1 MSKKFDPDEYVG
13 TGEPSAENLEN
24 SGVVPEPDQSIFD
37 RVKDGASALAEYVTG
52 IGVPIEFP
60 DLPEITEMSGD
71 QADFKDQ
78 FLSYIPILVARDDVG
93 KAEVF
98 DEIYSGD
105 PRYGGAY
112 QDKFGLPLIVW
123 NEVPYYINKPGM
135 SMMDFKEFLGETL
148 KFAAPTKYAGQAKG
162 LLQTAKRGALGYGA
176 TETSL
181 TGLET
186 AATPLTTAARDRAL
200 VETGSEIGTATA
212 IGVGADV
219 LPDVVKRLPYVGQ
232 VVRKFV
238 ENAQGRV
245 AERVRESELPPV
257 FKEEVLKEVEPD
269 VEQTSKYPLTVGQRT
284 ALPPGGVTPRGTEQL
299 GQEAELRR
307 TMADDPVGIREF
319 DERQL
324 QEITEDALAFGE
336 EFGVGMSR
344 EVPLKEI
351 PGRATEEIRPVV
363 KQRAE
368 AKREEANKL
377 FKTVDEADPTPV
389 ATADGVVGV
398 IDEMLDVPYAEYGM
412 DLEDFLE
419 GPLKLEYNKL
429 ANLKKKL
436 QQDKFRDVS
445 LKELNNLRKR
455 LGGRIGSTTDPTEKR
470 ILTLMKEKFD
480 DKLFGSVDKGLLSG
494 DPEVLEQLQS
504 ANEVY
509 REYLGLTGKVG
520 AKTDVQRA
528 ANKILQ
534 QITDSDYNVHT
545 VMGALFGHN
554 QLGSKDAVPLVIRRL
569 RDLLPADEFD
579 RVQRLMKEAAL
590 IRGFTNEIPTS
601 KDRAVTR
608 SAIVKNYN
616 NVFQN
621 NKGVIEELFTP
632 EELKRIQQ
640 FRDDVM
646 PTLWAEINNNP
657 SGSAWTIMGAL
668 ARRGL
673 FSLPGLET
681 LGMGRK
687 TALAMEERS
696 LAKDATRQTYL
707 SGNRPLFSAS
717 TQAALK
723 PQFQE
728 ETEEMVFDPLPDDI
742 RENMMQQLDDIEQSP
757 TPKEVMLETITPEEQ
772 PSAQV
777 EMPTFEPL
785 PQTARPTIS
794 PPMPSPTLLGSPEN
808 QELAMRRQL
817 QGGIAGLG

>member
-1 MSKKFDPDEYVG
+1 MSARFNPDDYVG
-13 TGEPSAENLEN
+13 SGEPTEDGAAQAQ
-24 SGVVPEPDQSIFD
+24 VTPEPDESIFD
-37 RVKDGASALAEYVTG
+37 RVRGGASALGKYISG

-78 FLSYIPILVARDDVG
+78 FLSYIPILAARDDVG

-98 DEIYSGD
+98 DQIYSGD
-105 PRYGGAY
+105 ARYGGVY

-123 NEVPYYINKPGM
+123 NDVPYYINKPGM

-148 KFAAPTKYAGQAKG
+148 KFVAPTKYAGQAKG

-176 TETSL
+176 TETAL

-186 AATPLTTAARDRAL
+186 AATPKTTAARDQDL
-200 VETGSEIGTATA
+200 IETGSEIGTATA
-212 IGVGADV
+212 VGVGADV

-232 VVRKFV
+232 VVRNFV

-257 FKEEVLKEVEPD
+257 FKEEVLKEVDPD

-284 ALPPGGVTPRGTEQL
+284 APPPTGVTPRGTEQL

-344 EVPLKEI
+344 EVDLKEI

-389 ATADGVVGV
+389 ATADGVVEV
-398 IDEMLDVPYAEYGM
+398 IDEMLDVPYAEFGM

-494 DPEVLEQLQS
+494 DPEVLEQLQA

-520 AKTDVQRA
+520 AKTDIQKA

-534 QITDSDYNVHT
+534 QITDSDYNVHQ

-569 RDLLPADEFD
+569 RELLPEDEFD

-590 IRGFTNEIPTS
+590 IRGFTNELPVS

-616 NVFQN
+616 SVFKN

-673 FSLPGLET
+673 FSLPGFEA

-687 TALAMEERS
+687 QALAMEERS
-696 LAKDATRQTYL
+696 IAKDATRQAYL

-723 PQFQE
+723 PQFRDE
-728 ETEEMVFDPLPDDI
+728 REGMVFDPLPDDI
-742 RENMMQQLDDIEQSP
+742 RANMMQQLDDIEQSP
-757 TPKEVMLETITPEEQ
+757 APDEEVFEEEEQ
-772 PSAQV
+772 PSARV

-785 PQTARPTIS
+785 PQTARPTIR